1 MGVCVACFDEK
12 LVDVY
17 CQSANIFGTGENG
30 FLYRFCING
39 TFYVS
44 KAVAYFSWLQML
56 LACPSATSAGSCGR
70 GRLVVSMP
78 SKRNVGICLL
88 DRNGATMNPE
98 ASSGISF
105 REVYKRVSL
114 LLMPKMI
121 CLFGILQ
128 RALYVSQLK
137 TRGICS
143 NFRKISHKKRPC
155 RFFSLVFKLW
165 LVEYIFLCFPFLFA
179 NMV

>member
-1 MGVCVACFDEK
+1 
-12 LVDVY
+12 
-17 CQSANIFGTGENG
+17 
-30 FLYRFCING
+30 
-39 TFYVS
+39 
-44 KAVAYFSWLQML
+44 
-56 LACPSATSAGSCGR
+56 
-70 GRLVVSMP
+70 MP

-114 LLMPKMI
+114 LLIPKMI

-155 RFFSLVFKLW
+155 RFFLL
-165 LVEYIFLCFPFLFA
+165 FLSYGLLSTSFCAFLFYSPIWYSSVRCGVMGNRRPVA
-179 NMV
+179 RLCLIIINLCGNCK

>member
-1 MGVCVACFDEK
+1 MKSLLMSTASPLISSERARTAFCTVFA
-12 LVDVY
+12 
-17 CQSANIFGTGENG
+17 SMA
-30 FLYRFCING
+30 RFM
-39 TFYVS
+39 YS

-179 NMV
+179 NMVQLVWRH